1 MTLLIYMFYFLPF
14 YYIKNVSQYI
24 TPGDNIQYS
33 IQSSVVYWNFIKPD
47 EIQMN
52 KFNATRKLL
61 NEASLIRKNHPN
73 ISRKHR

>member
-1 MTLLIYMFYFLPF
+1 MFRFLLFH
-14 YYIKNVSQYI
+14 YIKNVSRYI
-24 TPGDNIQYS
+24 KPREIIQYS

-73 ISRKHR
+73 VSSKHR

>member
-1 MTLLIYMFYFLPF
+1 MFHFLLFH
-14 YYIKNVSQYI
+14 YIKNVSQYI
-24 TPGDNIQYS
+24 KPREIIQYS

-73 ISRKHR
+73 VSSKHR